1 MPTSSITFSC
11 SDDLPTAAPHH
22 VWVVQWDGS
31 HMPCGAVI
39 GLTIRRQNC
48 PPAIAASIPV
58 HARDAT
64 RTEALGPPIAALL
77 LSTLPP
83 TSHYHFI
90 GDSRFV
96 VDMFTSRTSLA
107 DLFHYHFRKLA
118 CDLID
123 TRLLQAS
130 WVLREFNKECDALAR
145 AAATFGSV
153 TLTTQ
158 AEF

>member
-1 MPTSSITFSC
+1 M
-11 SDDLPTAAPHH
+11 
-22 VWVVQWDGS
+22 QWDGS
-31 HMPCGAVI
+31 HMPCGAGI

-48 PPAIAASIPV
+48 PPAITASVPV

-96 VDMFTSRTSLA
+96 VDMFTGRTSPA
-107 DLFHYHFRKLA
+107 DVFYYHCRELA
-118 CDLID
+118 CDLMG

-130 WVLREFNKECDALAR
+130 WVPREFNEECDALAR
-145 AAATFGSV
+145 AAATSGSV

-158 AEF
+158 AEFQYLQPQWQAMLL